1 MLVIHN
7 LTVKNFMSVGNVT
20 QSVVFDDSGLTLV
33 LGNNLDLGGDGSR
46 NGTGK
51 TTIINALSYALF
63 GSALT
68 SIKKDNLIN
77 KTNSKNMLVTVDF
90 SVNNDTYRI
99 ERGRKPNI
107 FKFLVN
113 STEVNEEDTDESQG
127 ESRKTQEYINKVINL
142 NHNLFKHIVSLNT
155 YTEPFLSLRPND
167 QREIIELLLGITQ
180 LSEKAEVL
188 KNQIKITKDSL
199 KEEEIKIKTIQQSNE
214 NIQKSIDDIKRRE
227 KLWNTKQEKNKK
239 ELITEYKLLNEVDIE
254 KEIQNHNLLDQYNN
268 NKKDLQQ
275 LKTQTKQDKQKQK
288 KYTDKIKKY
297 LTEIESLKNNV
308 CYACEQSLL
317 DTPKHREIIVNKQI
331 VLETEENC
339 LREIMENIDL
349 SDKKIK
355 LLESESKKQPQVF
368 YDNLQL
374 AWNHKTTVE
383 QLEKKLIE
391 LEAEKNPYTE
401 QVESLTDTAIQE
413 IDWAEINRLND
424 LLTHQD
430 FLLKLLIKPDS
441 FIRRKIIDQNLKY
454 LNGRLAFY
462 LDEIGLPHQVKF
474 LNNLD
479 VEITE
484 LGRDLDFDNLS
495 RGERN
500 RLILSLSWAFRDV
513 YESLNIPINFV
524 CIDELIDSG
533 MDSVGV
539 DSAMAVLK
547 RMSRQ
552 LNKNIFLISHRDELQ
567 TRSESILHVTK
578 ENGFTQYNT
587 TKEFV
592 THA

>member
-20 QSVVFDDSGLTLV
+20 QSVTFDDSGLTLV

-63 GSALT
+63 GAALT

-77 KTNSKNMLVTVDF
+77 KTNSKGMLVTVDF
-90 SVNNDTYRI
+90 SVNADSYRI

-113 STEVNEEDTDESQG
+113 SQEVNEQDTDESQG
-127 ESRKTQEYINKVINL
+127 ESRKTQEYINKVIGL

-188 KNQIKITKDSL
+188 KEQIKTTKDSL
-199 KEEEIKIKTIQQSNE
+199 KEEDIKIKTIQQSNE
-214 NIQKSIDDIKRRE
+214 NIQKSINDIKRRE
-227 KLWNTKQEKNKK
+227 HLWQTKQDTTIK
-239 ELITEYKLLNEVDIE
+239 ELLNEYENLSKLDIE
-254 KEIQNHNLLDQYNN
+254 TEIKNHKLLDEYNN
-268 NKKDLQQ
+268 NKLEVSK
-275 LKTQTKQDKQKQK
+275 LKTDLKQYKQKQK
-288 KYTDKIKKY
+288 KYSDKISKY
-297 LTEIESLKNNV
+297 LKEIESLNNNV
-308 CYACEQSLL
+308 CYACNQSLH
-317 DTPKHREIIVNKQI
+317 DTPEHKLIIIDKQKT
-331 VLETEENC
+331 LTSEEQCLTE
-339 LREIMENIDL
+339 LLDNINFVEQ
-349 SDKKIK
+349 KIK
-355 LLESESKKQPQVF
+355 DLNNSNPKQPRVF
-368 YDNLQL
+368 YDNLQM
-374 AWNHKTTVE
+374 AWNHKNTVE
-383 QLEKKLIE
+383 QLQKKLEE
-391 LEAEKNPYTE
+391 LKAENNPYTE
-401 QVESLTDTAIQE
+401 QVDTLTKTAIQD
-413 IDWAEINRLND
+413 IDWTEINRLNE

-454 LNGRLAFY
+454 LNSRLGFY

-513 YESLNIPINFV
+513 YENLNIPINFV

-592 THA
+592 TNA

>member
-254 KEIQNHNLLDQYNN
+254 KEIKNHNLLDQYNN

-401 QVESLTDTAIQE
+401 QVESLTNTAIQE

>member
-288 KYTDKIKKY
+288 KYTDKIKKC

-401 QVESLTDTAIQE
+401 QVESLTNTAIQE

>member
-254 KEIQNHNLLDQYNN
+254 KEIKNHNLLDQYNN

-401 QVESLTDTAIQE
+401 QVESLTNTAIQE

-552 LNKNIFLISHRDELQ
+552 QNKNIFLISHRDELQ

>member
-254 KEIQNHNLLDQYNN
+254 KEIKNHNLLDQYNN

-339 LREIMENIDL
+339 LREIIENIDL

-401 QVESLTDTAIQE
+401 QVESLTNTAIQE